1 VLLDES
7 GFMLQPVRRRTWAPR
22 GQTPIQ
28 YSWDRRDR
36 LSVVAAV
43 TLAPRR
49 RRFGV
54 HFRIHG
60 HNLTAD
66 DLVAFLGYLRRHLR
80 RKLLLVWDR
89 WSVHRAAAPR
99 LLQRYGPALAFEWL
113 PPYAPD
119 LNPAEQVWNHAKYV
133 ELANFIPRDVADL
146 EQAVGDSIQ
155 LQHYNASLV
164 ASFFKLAKLE
174 C

>member
-22 GQTPIQ
+22 GQTPLQ

-54 HFRIHG
+54 YFRIHD
-60 HNLTAD
+60 HNITAG
-66 DLVAFLGYLRRHLR
+66 DLVAFLGRLRRHLR

-89 WSVHRAAAPR
+89 WSVHRAAARR
-99 LLQRYGPALAFEWL
+99 LVRRYGRDITFEWL

-133 ELANFIPRDVADL
+133 ELANFIPRDLADL
-146 EQAVGDSIQ
+146 AEAVGDSIQ

-164 ASFFKLAKLE
+164 ASFFKLAELE

>member
-1 VLLDES
+1 
-7 GFMLQPVRRRTWAPR
+7 MLQPVRRRTWAPR
-22 GQTPIQ
+22 GQTPIH

-43 TLAPRR
+43 SLAPRR

-54 HFRIHG
+54 YFRIHD
-60 HNLTAD
+60 HNITAD
-66 DLVAFLGYLRRHLR
+66 DLVVFLGYLRRHLR

-99 LLQRYGPALAFEWL
+99 LAQRYGRAITVEWL

-119 LNPAEQVWNHAKYV
+119 LNPTEQVWNHAKYV
-133 ELANFIPRDVADL
+133 ELANFIPRDVGEL
-146 EQAVGDSIQ
+146 EQAVADSIE
-155 LQHYNASLV
+155 LQHYHGSLV